1 MIPQLF
7 HFSNFT
13 FPLSFNTTALPKM
26 QLSNLEFSSAASQ
39 CSGMS
44 LSAFLCR
51 DNLCESPGPDDF
63 GGDNGDGDCEGDFDE
78 DGPDSSKPP
87 SPRNSNSDWLML
99 SPGTAQRQKQR
110 ATSFSKDA
118 SIPQTPYSIHSHL
131 GPAPKPTPMGGPCE
145 ALLAASYEVYRSS
158 GGSPGTHSSTN
169 SNRILRPQRK
179 CSSFSVSGIAD
190 RVKDNG
196 RLACLEDANYNTS
209 LRAFSIVS
217 ALLIQHCIVGK
228 GNFLDINSCSISD
241 PQAEGSG
248 SLRVSADRPIPKEDP
263 VRRLSCPNANLPP
276 LGNEFYNCKQEKQ
289 INILFSVR
297 EFLEKLSDTERR
309 TAIPFLTEISN
320 FSMGASM
327 RVLKLVS
334 PSMFNSCLPSH
345 MGRAKKIGDG
355 GFGSVFRVTCDSSC
369 SKCGSWDPCRGRTD
383 SLEAHLSSRKGSIG
397 EATVTDCLPQRAT
410 RHLETSFS
418 SLARRDSGCS
428 STARTT
434 YAVKRI
440 PRERSMHDSPLI
452 YEVFNEITCLQMLSG
467 NKGVS
472 EHCFVMCHL
481 VLSSA
486 VSSCLVLSPFI
497 SWSLRV
503 FPIAM
508 FTLYLSDIID
518 TSFSSLLCQVC
529 ELIDF
534 GVHGMEYWIV
544 LEAGKMDLRAW
555 RHSIIS
561 RERASI
567 LEFNTSAKTNDK
579 DGFAR
584 NNSLIDLLEAENE
597 GSPFDEA
604 NRAAGSEK
612 TCPLTLTVHNLKMC
626 LALYAD
632 ALLIVQSVH
641 AVHVLHFDIKCNN
654 FILHSEPDLEVMLLA
669 HSKGVP
675 SGFLFLADFG
685 ESVPSLYS
693 VGPLGETSEAGGEVS
708 FTQRS
713 VTGRGPSSLSR
724 SRGTLPIQSP
734 EMLSLT
740 ATGGVR
746 PSFAVPNTR
755 KKIPRA
761 SGESSFHSSSESE
774 CSFENR
780 PFAAPT
786 KRQFPPP
793 SAASDIW
800 SLGCLL
806 VELVSGDY
814 LMKNRPWTDL
824 YVSLCMSNFRS
835 PSLGD
840 FQRALAPVNL
850 SPKHVSVLE
859 NVIRKC
865 LMQSPSLRS
874 PISEI
879 YEDVMSLLHPD
890 SCDSEFSREQGVS
903 DPTKPSSA
911 SASTSGEDR
920 QHEVESMTWNILNWN
935 TAFTKLRPRSLDFRG
950 GCGLTIT
957 LLSANERFS
966 HDFDPLALPNTLART
981 EEEDAT
987 QHWSSSSG
995 SRPHLFTSYPYI
1007 DMSVVS
1013 SHGSNSGDDLKRRL
1027 DAVTQRI
1034 ATCTLASCAKSLALK
1049 SVTTSART
1057 RGLLHI
1063 EISCCSIDRY
1073 HSGECKAFSKDNT
1086 GGIEQLVLPY
1096 SEREGCTGSME
1107 SRDRSCDSSVM
1118 KAIERL
1124 LQRAQA
1130 VLSEDSPPS
1139 VLITIAPTP
1148 SADIGHDTDSCE
1160 EKEDSCAHMSPRAR
1174 IPKSGRLEDVLKRS
1188 ESSKSRGCLEAEHGE
1203 NADEEPSEEDNPQ
1216 CPLYHYSSVALTVAS
1231 LIANNL
1237 TDHVR
1242 ATHQHKLDC
1251 MAPMSMSHP
1260 SPNSPNR
1267 KTREKYKAC
1276 AVPTYSI
1283 LQKGVR
1289 NHTKPW
1295 SLPLPVSQRVVAP
1308 WLRKSLHPELKIFL
1322 SRRLNLPITIVPTF
1336 KTGD

>member
-1 MIPQLF
+1 
-7 HFSNFT
+7 
-13 FPLSFNTTALPKM
+13 
-26 QLSNLEFSSAASQ
+26 
-39 CSGMS
+39 MS

-51 DNLCESPGPDDF
+51 DNLCESPGPDDY
-63 GGDNGDGDCEGDFDE
+63 GGDNGEGDCEGDFE
-78 DGPDSSKPP
+78 DDGLDSSKPP

-118 SIPQTPYSIHSHL
+118 SIPQTPYSTHSHSHL
-131 GPAPKPTPMGGPCE
+131 GPAPKPAPMGGPCE

-158 GGSPGTHSSTN
+158 GGSPNSDMQSSTN
-169 SNRILRPQRK
+169 SNRIVRPQRK

-228 GNFLDINSCSISD
+228 GNFLDINSCSTSD
-241 PQAEGSG
+241 PSAEGSG
-248 SLRVSADRPIPKEDP
+248 SLRVSAERHAPKEDP

-276 LGNEFYNCKQEKQ
+276 LGNEFVNWKQEKQ

-297 EFLEKLSDTERR
+297 EFLEKISDTERR
-309 TAIPFLTEISN
+309 KAIPFLTEISN

-355 GFGSVFRVTCDSSC
+355 GFGSVFRVTCDASC

-397 EATVTDCLPQRAT
+397 ETTVTDCLPQRAT
-410 RHLETSFS
+410 RHTETSFS
-418 SLARRDSGCS
+418 SLARKDSGCS
-428 STARTT
+428 SSAARTT

-467 NKGVS
+467 NRGVS
-472 EHCFVMCHL
+472 HVFSYFVLFCFVLCRL
-481 VLSSA
+481 LLYRLIVLD
-486 VSSCLVLSPFI
+486 
-497 SWSLRV
+497 SLRV
-503 FPIAM
+503 FRRAYSLSPL
-508 FTLYLSDIID
+508 TL
-518 TSFSSLLCQVC
+518 TFPALLQVC

-544 LEAGKMDLRAW
+544 LEAGQMDLRAW

-584 NNSLIDLLEAENE
+584 TNSLIDLLEGENE
-597 GSPFDEA
+597 GSPYDEA
-604 NRAAGSEK
+604 IRTVGSEK
-612 TCPLTLTVHNLKMC
+612 ACPLTLTVHNLKMC

-669 HSKGVP
+669 HSKGMP

-693 VGPLGETSEAGGEVS
+693 TGPSGETSEAGGEVS
-708 FTQRS
+708 LIQRS

-761 SGESSFHSSSESE
+761 SGETSLHSSSESE
-774 CSFENR
+774 CSNENH

-859 NVIRKC
+859 SVIRKC
-865 LMQSPSLRS
+865 LMQNPSLRS

-879 YEDVMSLLHPD
+879 YDDVMSLLDPD
-890 SCDSEFSREQGVS
+890 SSDSECSREQGAI
-903 DPTKPSSA
+903 DPKKPTSA

-935 TAFTKLRPRSLDFRG
+935 TSFTKLRPRSLDFRG

-1013 SHGSNSGDDLKRRL
+1013 SHGSNSGDELKRRL

-1034 ATCTLASCAKSLALK
+1034 ATCTLASCAKSLAMK

-1096 SEREGCTGSME
+1096 NEREGCTGTME

-1130 VLSEDSPPS
+1130 VLSEDTPPS

-1148 SADIGHDTDSCE
+1148 SAHIGRDTDSCE
-1160 EKEDSCAHMSPRAR
+1160 EKEDSCAHISPRAKVPR
-1174 IPKSGRLEDVLKRS
+1174 SGKLEDVPRKS
-1188 ESSKSRGCLEAEHGE
+1188 ESSKSRCFLDAEHGE

-1251 MAPMSMSHP
+1251 TGPLSHP
-1260 SPNSPNR
+1260 SPNSPTR
-1267 KTREKYKAC
+1267 KTREKYTAC
-1276 AVPTYSI
+1276 SLPTYSV